1 MSRIGRK
8 ISLAKTGCAA
18 VEKDTRIRLLECELI
33 SSEVKKSESQT
44 KVHAGSRANNNMVS
58 AFPGIRVPI
67 L

>member
-33 SSEVKKSESQT
+33 GSEVKKSESQT
-44 KVHAGSRANNNMVS
+44 KVHAGSRAK
-58 AFPGIRVPI
+58 
-67 L
+67 